1 MFPNAGTPAVHS
13 LSNLRQFRRET
24 NQTLAMLSQYQN
36 IKALIAQ
43 GNVESALETLVRLT
57 QHADDADLRQRVL
70 TLSGQFA
77 ALKKQHL
84 TGLLEDKDYR
94 LQLNR
99 ITAAVAEVVDRE
111 HLTPSETL
119 TTRSFSWKKWAV
131 LLAVLASIAGITGYA
146 LRDFFWPKPAPI
158 EMPAVEPPKKD
169 TVVLP
174 APSEQPAAAGKNNV
188 KIEVKDK
195 AKVGNI
201 ITGDSNT
208 INIKQDF

>member
-1 MFPNAGTPAVHS
+1 MFPSSRIPKV
-13 LSNLRQFRRET
+13 LSPSNPT
-24 NQTLAMLSQYQN
+24 NAMLSQTQN
-36 IKALIAQ
+36 LKALITQ
-43 GNVESALETLVRLT
+43 GNLEAALETLVRLC
-57 QHADDADLRQRVL
+57 QYADDAELRQRVL

-99 ITAAVAEVVDRE
+99 ITAAVAEMVDDPQLPESLSRG
-111 HLTPSETL
+111 LGMGSSQP
-119 TTRSFSWKKWAV
+119 WKKWVAI
-131 LLAVLASIAGITGYA
+131 LAVLASIAGITGYT
-146 LRDFFWPKPAPI
+146 LRDFLWPKPETI
-158 EMPAVEPPKKD
+158 EMPTAEPPKKD
-169 TVVLP
+169 TIVVAVP
-174 APSEQPAAAGKNNV
+174 SATPPSEVGGKNNV